1 MEKLIEEL
9 MIKSINDDLVK
20 LFDELEEKY
29 GSECGFTSD
38 ELYASYKIT
47 GITKIKGY
55 KRKFTVVSPREL
67 NLEEKCNAR
76 IWGGN
81 VPRVVFNE
89 RTDSWEYGLQCSRN
103 KKSGEKYCGIHLRS
117 LPHGDINEEPP
128 HRHFESHKKIDLKI
142 CHS

>member
-9 MIKSINDDLVK
+9 MIKSINDDLMK
-20 LFDELEEKY
+20 LFIELEGTY
-29 GSECGFTSD
+29 GNECGFTKE
-38 ELYASYKIT
+38 ELYATYKVS
-47 GITKIKGY
+47 GIAKIRGY
-55 KRKFTVVSPREL
+55 KREFIVVSPREL

-81 VPRVVFNE
+81 IPRVVFNE